1 MCDYSSEHRNLYLK
15 TIEVNLTLYL
25 ESLKYYAAKHNCQE
39 QVNIVFDN
47 VIIENNTITLLSH
60 FIMDEIEK
68 YGDIFNTATLEFDDI
83 KVIFFIAAFLENHFP
98 DSHCKDYLLLNAL
111 YLTKNIIQEEK
122 AYKDYSDDL
131 PVKIKAFTMIDKLIE
146 RIESKKSGF
155 LPLTISHDDLIDYY
169 GIYGIYVLAK
179 TSYYP
184 FQSYIDEEYESY
196 KILIVALELLKEEI
210 PLDPDELI
218 KHLDILS
225 KNTNNQAK
233 VEALEESLYQSQD
246 EALRKKL
253 KERQK

>member
-1 MCDYSSEHRNLYLK
+1 MPTNSHEHRNLYLK

-25 ESLKYYAAKHNCQE
+25 ESLKQYSYKHDCEE
-39 QVNIVFDN
+39 QVEVVFNN
-47 VIIENNTITLLSH
+47 VVVQNETISMLSH
-60 FIMDEIEK
+60 FIMDEIER

-83 KVIFFIAAFLENHFP
+83 KVIFFIASFLENHFP

-131 PVKIKAFTMIDKLIE
+131 PVKIKAFTMLDKLIE
-146 RIESKKSGF
+146 RIESKKNGF
-155 LPLTISHDDLIDYY
+155 TPEKITHDELIQYY

-184 FQSYIDEEYESY
+184 FQSHIDAEYESY
-196 KILIVALELLKEEI
+196 KILVVALELLKEDI
-210 PLDPDELI
+210 SLDPDELI

-225 KNTNNQAK
+225 QNTNNQAK
-233 VEALEESLYQSQD
+233 VEALEESLYQSKD
-246 EALRKKL
+246 ETLRIKL